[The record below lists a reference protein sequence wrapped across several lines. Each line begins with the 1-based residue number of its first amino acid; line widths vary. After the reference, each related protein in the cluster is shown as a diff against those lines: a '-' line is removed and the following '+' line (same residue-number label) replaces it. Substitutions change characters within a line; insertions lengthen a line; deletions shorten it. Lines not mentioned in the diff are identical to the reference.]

1 MKLKTIFPAMA
12 LLFAFTTSSAFAAAT
27 SVGVDVARGQSDSMA
42 YSLRLAQKYQP
53 WFSNELFDFGPTA
66 EIGGHAWV
74 DNKDSV
80 DTVWGAYLS
89 PGVYFNLHT
98 DAPVR
103 PFISA
108 NVGGVLNSEDHMDDR
123 DFGSNVL
130 FRTCG
135 TVGLSFGE
143 EYRHSIQGSYTHFS
157 TWGIAN
163 TDDGYSTY
171 GLSYGYSF

>member
-1 MKLKTIFPAMA
+1 MKLKFSLSALA
-12 LLFAFTTSSAFAAAT
+12 LLVLLPASSAFAAAT

-53 WFSNELFDFGPTA
+53 WVENSLFELGPTA

-74 DNKDSV
+74 DDKDSV

-89 PGVYFNLHT
+89 PGVHFTLHT

-108 NVGGVLNSEDHMDDR
+108 NVGGALNSEDHMDDR
-123 DFGSNVL
+123 DFGSNLL
-130 FRTCG
+130 FRTRG
-135 TVGLSFGE
+135 TVGVSFGE
-143 EYRHSIQGSYTHFS
+143 DYRHSIQGSYTHFS

-171 GLSYGYSF
+171 GMSYNFSF